1 MLIRIYCFKQ
11 VLKLHVATSV
21 ASQQLFDRQESSR
34 RKRNS
39 EYRIFLKMAR
49 RLRVLVL
56 GLLPRSMG
64 LQQALR
70 ILPAFASHQSILPGS
85 FVTITGK
92 SLAFAEALKSP

>member
-1 MLIRIYCFKQ
+1 MLICIFCFKQ

-21 ASQQLFDRQESSR
+21 ASQLFDRQESSR

-70 ILPAFASHQSILPGS
+70 ILPAFASHQPILLGS

-92 SLAFAEALKSP
+92 SFAEALKSPW